1 MEHSTEVTLVPG
13 KAECQSNSGLK
24 SWDSTAVTLIPGRQM
39 VKQLK
44 LLGVGLSAVATLV
57 PRKARCLSNPHP
69 GETGHCGSKAAEK
82 VRHSGD
88 PGLWQQPRPRDCGPL
103 GNPGSRWW
111 DAVTVRP

>member
-44 LLGVGLSAVATLV
+44 LLGVGLSAAATLV

-69 GETGHCGSKAAEK
+69 GETGHCGSKAAE
-82 VRHSGD
+82 RSGTVGTQAYGSNLGPEIVAHWATQA
-88 PGLWQQPRPRDCGPL
+88 PGGGMQ
-103 GNPGSRWW
+103 
-111 DAVTVRP
+111 